1 MLQALTVCLWPTT
14 GSKRAPCG
22 PLVLR
27 QSYSKAVKVELKK
40 CWQVLVSHSDDSR
53 NPVTNKL
60 KKTNS
65 LDSGKLTPKNF
76 KKRLTGRIKA
86 NPTQRN
92 SVMSTTTTMFTTY
105 DPHVVKLKK
114 DKLITILISDEMR
127 VVGWLN
133 NASAGGMMSIKVL
146 TALRM
151 MYCHLT
157 AV

>member
-1 MLQALTVCLWPTT
+1 M
-14 GSKRAPCG
+14 
-22 PLVLR
+22 
-27 QSYSKAVKVELKK
+27 
-40 CWQVLVSHSDDSR
+40 SHSDDSR
-53 NPVTNKL
+53 NPVTNKKIKI
-60 KKTNS
+60 KKNS
-65 LDSGKLTPKNF
+65 LDCGKLTPKNK

-92 SVMSTTTTMFTTY
+92 SVMSTTTTTFTTY

>member
-1 MLQALTVCLWPTT
+1 M
-14 GSKRAPCG
+14 
-22 PLVLR
+22 
-27 QSYSKAVKVELKK
+27 
-40 CWQVLVSHSDDSR
+40 
-53 NPVTNKL
+53 
-60 KKTNS
+60 
-65 LDSGKLTPKNF
+65 
-76 KKRLTGRIKA
+76 
-86 NPTQRN
+86 
-92 SVMSTTTTMFTTY
+92 
-105 DPHVVKLKK
+105 VKLKK

>member
-1 MLQALTVCLWPTT
+1 
-14 GSKRAPCG
+14 
-22 PLVLR
+22 
-27 QSYSKAVKVELKK
+27 
-40 CWQVLVSHSDDSR
+40 
-53 NPVTNKL
+53 
-60 KKTNS
+60 
-65 LDSGKLTPKNF
+65 
-76 KKRLTGRIKA
+76 
-86 NPTQRN
+86 
-92 SVMSTTTTMFTTY
+92 MSTTTTTFTTY